1 MAPTAESCVNLGLE
15 LFSKGRVSE
24 ADSGAHLFQCSSD
37 TGFLLCTPRKSYQ
50 YQLGIVREF
59 IRHSTDDADVSVWN
73 LDTGATLVKM

>member
-1 MAPTAESCVNLGLE
+1 MYTKEV
-15 LFSKGRVSE
+15 
-24 ADSGAHLFQCSSD
+24 
-37 TGFLLCTPRKSYQ
+37 YQ